1 MTDPAT
7 RQLMLTGAGFLDLGR
22 NIDGLSRPMTL
33 LAFAGL
39 LTPLVVPVP
48 LASWLALL
56 ASGMAGLCAAY
67 AGARVAF
74 DAALF
79 RGLAEGTGD
88 LAPLDDALLQLGLM
102 PASKAGRPS
111 HERLAGAQR
120 LLRRQ
125 ALLLAAQAGALIIA
139 GALATAVA

>member
-7 RQLMLTGAGFLDLGR
+7 RQLLLTGAGFLELGR
-22 NIDGLSRPMTL
+22 TIDGLSRPMTV

-39 LTPLVVPVP
+39 LTPLVVAVP

-56 ASGMAGLCAAY
+56 VSGVAGLCAAY

-88 LAPLDDALLQLGLM
+88 LAPLDGALLQLGLM
-102 PASKAGRPS
+102 PASKAGRPLQ
-111 HERLAGAQR
+111 ERLAGAQR

-125 ALLLAAQAGALIIA
+125 ALLLAAQAGALVLA
-139 GALATAVA
+139 GAAA

>member
-1 MTDPAT
+1 MTDPVK

-22 NIDGLSRPMTL
+22 TIDGLSRPMTV

-39 LTPLVVPVP
+39 LTPLVVAVP

-56 ASGMAGLCAAY
+56 ASGLAGLCAAY

-79 RGLAEGTGD
+79 SGLAERTGD

-102 PASKAGRPS
+102 PTSKAGRPL

-125 ALLLAAQAGALIIA
+125 ALLMTVQAGALVLA
-139 GALATAVA
+139 GAVATA

>member
-1 MTDPAT
+1 MTDPAK
-7 RQLMLTGAGFLDLGR
+7 RQLLLTGAGFLDLGR
-22 NIDGLSRPMTL
+22 TIDGLSCPLTV

-56 ASGMAGLCAAY
+56 ASGLAGLCAAY

-79 RGLAEGTGD
+79 RSLAEGTGD
-88 LAPLDDALLQLGLM
+88 LAPLDGALLQLGLM
-102 PASKAGRPS
+102 PASKAGRPL

-125 ALLLAAQAGALIIA
+125 ALLLAAQAGALAVA
-139 GALATAVA
+139 GAAAMTV